1 MGDIV
6 SFGLW
11 MNKQGYRHSTVHY
24 CIQALKSIARQV
36 SLLDPESVKTYLAS
50 MDVSEARKA
59 KLVEDLARFY
69 AWKRIPFE
77 KPNYRRVERLP
88 FVPLETEIDQL
99 ISAAG
104 RKTGTFLQ
112 LLKEMGIRPGEAWN
126 LKWIDLEKS
135 TVNILPEKNSNPRQ
149 LRISTRL
156 MAMLNRLPRR
166 YEYVLR
172 NPKVDPLRSMEVF
185 RRSVAGQRKR
195 LTQKLQNPRISAIA
209 EFTWTLLVA
218 KRSGQSL

>member
-1 MGDIV
+1 MLGVASFTVATTETRTVHQLLSTMRFWASDSVRPFGEVSSSLIV
-6 SFGLW
+6 SL
-11 MNKQGYRHSTVHY
+11 TE
-24 CIQALKSIARQV
+24 V
-36 SLLDPESVKTYLAS
+36 SRYSDVLLTF
-50 MDVSEARKA
+50 M
-59 KLVEDLARFY
+59 
-69 AWKRIPFE
+69 
-77 KPNYRRVERLP
+77 
-88 FVPLETEIDQL
+88 
-99 ISAAG
+99 SATG
-104 RKTGTFLQ
+104 SSQSRKTGTFLQ
-112 LLKEMGIRPGEAWN
+112 LLKETGIRPGEAWN

-195 LTQKLQNPRISAIA
+195 LTQKLQNPRISAIT
-209 EFTWTLLVA
+209 EFTWTLLIA